1 VDLTRPLVALA
12 LVAPSLLLAVPAH
25 AACDV
30 SVQNPYSPTNKTVAA
45 GTVVT
50 WCWTQSNH
58 SVTADAGAFDSG
70 VKNSGSTFQRTINAT
85 VAYHCTIHSSMH
97 GTITVAAASP
107 SPTKTTTP
115 SPTPARTT
123 PPPATHSP
131 TPTRTPSRTPDPT
144 PTSVSGSPTV
154 TTPPPTTAPPTTVA
168 PSTVE
173 PTTVTPTPLA
183 PLDPPQAKPK
193 TGVAIA
199 IGSLVAVGALGG
211 AVWLFLRG
219 RAAV

>member
-1 VDLTRPLVALA
+1 MDLTRPLLVLALA
-12 LVAPSLLLAVPAH
+12 APSLLLAAPAH

-30 SVQNPYSPTNKTVAA
+30 SVQNPYSPANKTVAA

-58 SVTADAGAFDSG
+58 SVTADDDSFTSG
-70 VKNSGSTFQRTINAT
+70 VQNSQATYQHAITAT
-85 VAYHCTIHSSMH
+85 VSYHCEVHPSMH
-97 GTITVAAASP
+97 GTITVASGSP
-107 SPTKTTTP
+107 SPTKSKT
-115 SPTPARTT
+115 PTPTPTKTT
-123 PPPATHSP
+123 PPPTHSP
-131 TPTRTPSRTPDPT
+131 TPTRTPSPT
-144 PTSVSGSPTV
+144 PTTASPT
-154 TTPPPTTAPPTTVA
+154 TTPPPATTSAPPTTLA

-173 PTTVTPTPLA
+173 PTTVTPTAIA

-199 IGSLVAVGALGG
+199 VGSLVAVGALGG

-219 RAAV
+219 RTAV